1 MTAEE
6 VYAILKKQ
14 IQSGGG
20 TPGPAGVGIQKIEKT
35 GTDGLVDTY
44 TITYTN
50 GQTTTYTVTNGADGP
65 KGEKGDKGDPGE
77 KGNKGDT
84 GETGPEGPRGIQG
97 PQGPQ
102 GERGPA
108 GPQGPQGEKGDPFS
122 IAKVYIS
129 VESMNADY
137 TGVDVAIGQFV
148 MIDTGNVNDA
158 DTGKLYVKGNS
169 AYDYVTDLSGAQG
182 IQGPIG
188 PQGEQ
193 GPAGPQGEQGPQ
205 GIQGEKGE
213 KGDKG
218 DTGETGPAGKDGAQ
232 GPKGDTGEQGPQ
244 GPKGDTGAT
253 PNIQIG
259 TVQTL
264 EPGQQAT
271 ASMSGTPEN
280 PLLNLGIPQGYKGD
294 PGEDAPEGESI
305 PNGGTTG
312 QVLTKKSNADKDV
325 GWADP
330 TTTVQEKRKASF
342 YNSVSEMKAD
352 NSLKDGMAAVTLGY
366 HEPDDGGGATYRI
379 RAKLETDI
387 DDGGS
392 IHELNGG
399 QLVAELIIEGYVAPE
414 MFGAV
419 GNNVNDD
426 TEAIQKCLDYSR
438 KCHKVAFLSGTY
450 KTTSSIIIEGDN
462 ISIHGSRSSIFY
474 AGINSAIII
483 KNCHSSYIHLGVI
496 EALNGIGI
504 EFQSEKVGSSYNFNQ
519 YINLYFM
526 NIKSL
531 DKCIY
536 FNVAS
541 DANSG
546 WSNEIRIFDGQ
557 LNQGGYGIYADAKNI
572 NRINNVT
579 IQNVGIEGVSC
590 GIFLA
595 NQIYSWN
602 FLNLRYH
609 EAFDTLI
616 ETQGIVRNVQFIG
629 SGPFYYDKHCSL
641 SDDTVLKVLSPLAEN
656 GGAVLDYSAYL
667 IGDMVIFDSYRKYM
681 NIVNVPDFTV
691 DPKSPINFFLLGDN
705 SKSLTL
711 SKSYGNNGFFF
722 FINEFYV
729 NNASDNTDFI
739 VRDFKGS
746 TIISTLD
753 PWSFYKF
760 IYFSEIGWKVIKLN
774 N

>member
-1 MTAEE
+1 MS
-6 VYAILKKQ
+6 
-14 IQSGGG
+14 IQSEI
-20 TPGPAGVGIQKIEKT
+20 TRIEKAKNDIITSLQNKGSDIET
-35 GTDGLVDTY
+35 GSNIDVIPPFIDKLSTGGSNNYEDL
-44 TITYTN
+44 INKPELN
-50 GQTTTYTVTNGADGP
+50 GVTL
-65 KGEKGDKGDPGE
+65 E
-77 KGNKGDT
+77 GNKTLDQVGVLAKN
-84 GETGPEGPRGIQG
+84 QG
-97 PQGPQ
+97 SSNSG
-102 GERGPA
+102 
-108 GPQGPQGEKGDPFS
+108 K
-122 IAKVYIS
+122 YLS
-129 VESMNADY
+129 VGSD
-137 TGVDVAIGQFV
+137 
-148 MIDTGNVNDA
+148 GNVA
-158 DTGKLYVKGNS
+158 LV
-169 AYDYVTDLSGAQG
+169 
-182 IQGPIG
+182 
-188 PQGEQ
+188 
-193 GPAGPQGEQGPQ
+193 
-205 GIQGEKGE
+205 
-213 KGDKG
+213 
-218 DTGETGPAGKDGAQ
+218 
-232 GPKGDTGEQGPQ
+232 
-244 GPKGDTGAT
+244 
-253 PNIQIG
+253 
-259 TVQTL
+259 
-264 EPGQQAT
+264 
-271 ASMSGTPEN
+271 
-280 PLLNLGIPQGYKGD
+280 
-294 PGEDAPEGESI
+294 DAPEVEGI
-305 PNGGTTG
+305 PNGSIEEIKFSES
-312 QVLTKKSNADKDV
+312 LR
-325 GWADP
+325 
-330 TTTVQEKRKASF
+330 KRKASF
-342 YNSVSEMKAD
+342 YNSVEEMKSD
-352 NSLKDGMAAVTLGY
+352 VSLKDGMTAVTLGY
-366 HEPDDGGGATYRI
+366 HKPDDGGGATYRI

-419 GNNVNDD
+419 GNGINDD

-438 KCHKVAFLSGTY
+438 KRHKVAFLSGIY
-450 KTTSSIIIEGDN
+450 KTISSIIIEGDN
-462 ISIHGSRSSIFY
+462 ISIHGSRSSIIY
-474 AGINSAIII
+474 TGTNSAIII

-496 EALNGIGI
+496 DASNGIGI

-536 FNVAS
+536 FNISS

-546 WSNEIRIFDGQ
+546 WNNEIRIFDGQ

-616 ETQGIVRNVQFIG
+616 ETQGMVRNVQFIG

-656 GGAVLDYSAYL
+656 GGAVVDYSAYL
-667 IGDMVIFDSYRKYM
+667 IGDMVIFDSYRKIANIM
-681 NIVNVPDFTV
+681 NVSDFTV
-691 DPKSPINFFLLGDN
+691 DPKSPINFFLIGDN

-729 NNASDNTDFI
+729 NNASDKTDFI
-739 VRDFKGS
+739 VRDSKGS
-746 TIISTLD
+746 AIISTLE